1 MKEMTDVKTISIF
14 KYAALDVALVG
25 LACLIPT
32 MSHLF
37 AVPLYKANPMLL
49 LLLTGMLMSRDWKNT
64 LLLAVAMPLAS
75 SLLTGMPAAG
85 KVVCMMA
92 ELAMVA
98 LVFNELK
105 DKMHTLAAVLLAIVS
120 AKMVYYAL
128 KAIVVAPAVLV
139 GTEWWMQLASVVL
152 WGGLFAM
159 VYKRVR

>member
-1 MKEMTDVKTISIF
+1 MTDVKTISIF

-49 LLLTGMLMSRDWKNT
+49 LLLTGMLMNRDWKNT

-92 ELAMVA
+92 ELVMVA

>member
-1 MKEMTDVKTISIF
+1 MTDVKTISIF